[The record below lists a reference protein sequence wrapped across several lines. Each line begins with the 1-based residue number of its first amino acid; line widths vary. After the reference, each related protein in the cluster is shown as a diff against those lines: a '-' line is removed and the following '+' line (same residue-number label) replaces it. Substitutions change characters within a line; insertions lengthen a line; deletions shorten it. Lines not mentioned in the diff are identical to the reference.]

1 MGRTLELSSYSSSP
15 YFASGSDGLM
25 LISDVVDNGTWM
37 SCSPHPT
44 TTRRNVTL
52 SQSQSSDRIGRVLS
66 VVGPLWGLYWM
77 VEH

>member
-1 MGRTLELSSYSSSP
+1 
-15 YFASGSDGLM
+15 M

-77 VEH
+77 VVVPPVHRWSIKHHQSLFIELF